1 MNDKQ
6 NGFDLEMLK
15 LSWEERLELFR
26 KYKTPHTRLRTVTDD
41 VKRAIRLRGGEGFIF
56 VVGPTRIGKTTLLEG
71 TVNSILRE
79 AMDEM
84 LKDPGFLPVAGI
96 EAYAY
101 GRGYNW
107 SDHWVSCLEAVNEPL
122 IEHKT
127 SYGELKSD
135 QVWPSHAGLQSKKSD
150 VLRRCFQHTAK
161 RRRVRLFWIDEAN
174 HLTLVPNA
182 KMLRPHLEIIK
193 SVAGRSGAMHALFG
207 TYDLLKLR
215 NASGQLGSRA
225 VTIHF
230 SRYRPDNEE
239 DLKSFADAALSLASR
254 MILPIPVELKNEDLD
269 YCFDISLGNI
279 GLLKVWFTD
288 GLGLVLENG
297 GKTLTRKDLEICQPP
312 IDVLNKISLEIQKGE
327 EKLAQAQDKSLLN
340 VIKLR
345 LESKPAIRHPP
356 ATALELSV
364 TNEDQSNEGANDTGD
379 EPQSKKVTG
388 RRQSVKKVK
397 AIERKPTRD
406 KTRGGRKKRAA

>member
-1 MNDKQ
+1 M
-6 NGFDLEMLK
+6 
-15 LSWEERLELFR
+15 
-26 KYKTPHTRLRTVTDD
+26 
-41 VKRAIRLRGGEGFIF
+41 
-56 VVGPTRIGKTTLLEG
+56 
-71 TVNSILRE
+71 
-79 AMDEM
+79 
-84 LKDPGFLPVAGI
+84 
-96 EAYAY
+96 
-101 GRGYNW
+101 
-107 SDHWVSCLEAVNEPL
+107 SCLEAVNEPL

-127 SYGELKSD
+127 SYGEMKFDSA
-135 QVWPSHAGLQSKKSD
+135 WPSHAGLQSKKSD
-150 VLRRCFQHTAK
+150 ARRRCFEHATK

-230 SRYRPDNEE
+230 SRYRPDNKE

-254 MILPIPVELKNEDLD
+254 MILPTPVELKDEDLD

-297 GKTLTRKDLEICQPP
+297 GKTLTRRDLEICQPP

-327 EKLAQAQDKSLLN
+327 EKLAQDESLLN

-345 LESKPAIRHPP
+345 LESKPTVRHPL
-356 ATALELSV
+356 ATVPDLSV
-364 TNEDQSNEGANDTGD
+364 TNEDQLDEVDNDTKN
-379 EPQSKKVTG
+379 ESQSEKATG

-397 AIERKPTRD
+397 AIERNPTRD
-406 KTRGGRKKRAA
+406 KTGGGRKKRVA

>member
-1 MNDKQ
+1 MTDRHND
-6 NGFDLEMLK
+6 FDPKLLK
-15 LSWEERLELFR
+15 LPWEERLERFR
-26 KYKTPHTRLRTVTDD
+26 EYKTLHTRLRTVADD
-41 VKRAIRLRGGEGFIF
+41 VKRTIRLRGCEGFIF

-71 TVNSILRE
+71 IVNSILRE

-84 LKDPGFLPVAGI
+84 LKDPGHLPVAGI

-127 SYGELKSD
+127 SYGEMKFD
-135 QVWPSHAGLQSKKSD
+135 QSGPSHAGLQSKKSD
-150 VLRRCFQHTAK
+150 VRRRCFERAAR

-230 SRYRPDNEE
+230 SRYRPDNKE
-239 DLKSFADAALSLASR
+239 DLRSFADAALSLVSR
-254 MILPIPVELKNEDLD
+254 MILPTPVELRNEDLD
-269 YCFDISLGNI
+269 YCFDISLGII

-288 GLGLVLENG
+288 ALGVVLESG
-297 GKTLTRKDLEICQPP
+297 RKTLTRKDLEICQPP
-312 IDVLNKISLEIQKGE
+312 VDVLNKISLEIQKGE
-327 EKLAQAQDKSLLN
+327 EKLVQDEKLLHT
-340 VIKLR
+340 IKLR
-345 LESKPAIRHPP
+345 LESRPAIQHIPTTVP
-356 ATALELSV
+356 EPSV
-364 TNEDQSNEGANDTGD
+364 TSKD
-379 EPQSKKVTG
+379 EPDEADNDANIEYKDKKATG
-388 RRQSVKKVK
+388 RQQRAKKGK
-397 AIERKPTRD
+397 KIERNPARD
-406 KTRGGRKKRAA
+406 KTGGGRKKRAA